1 MGPSSNPKRWI
12 TTLQQALEPMECVCS
27 GSLFT
32 RTRVC
37 GKPNCRCATDPDA
50 RHGPYFTW
58 AHRDR
63 DRVIHHILTRNQAQ
77 LVRTAILN
85 YRAIRRIIARWD
97 RDSTTVILAQKTPKS

>member
-1 MGPSSNPKRWI
+1 MAPSTNPRRWVV
-12 TTLQQALEPMECVCS
+12 TLQQALESMDHVCA

-37 GKPNCRCATDPDA
+37 GKPNCHCATDQAA

-63 DRVIHHILTRNQAQ
+63 DRVVHHILTREQAQ
-77 LVRTAILN
+77 LVRAAISN
-85 YRAIRRIIARWD
+85 YRAIRKIITRWD
-97 RDSTTVILAQKTPKS
+97 RESANTILTQKPPNS